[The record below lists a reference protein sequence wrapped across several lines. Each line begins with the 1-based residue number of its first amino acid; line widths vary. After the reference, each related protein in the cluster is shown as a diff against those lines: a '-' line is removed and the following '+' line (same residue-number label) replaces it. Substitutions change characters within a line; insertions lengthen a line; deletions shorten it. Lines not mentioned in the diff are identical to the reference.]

1 MKQIDA
7 FVDSVYLNVGGN
19 LKEIQEL
26 KAEMKG
32 HLLEAVHELKLEGKS
47 EQEAI
52 ELAIERF
59 GGEQEMRSILT
70 QLFQVQKTFAKWVL
84 YCSVAFLI
92 LSLSIFGYVWQY
104 EEQHSHEL
112 SMVAT
117 RIVDELKGEE
127 VVSLEMKKEIASL
140 VESTD
145 FISEVS
151 VYSSKKIRTEE
162 DSMVIYNTDIMK
174 PDYQYKR
181 IVWSPEWLAH
191 DFFPYGSGD
200 KEWYVEMKHR
210 SFDAFAGY
218 VLLAGLTIFW
228 TLFTI
233 WATINAY
240 HHKRLNTG
248 WIIVFALFNVL
259 GFVVY
264 LLIPKWYRPKQE
276 LI

>member
-1 MKQIDA
+1 
-7 FVDSVYLNVGGN
+7 
-19 LKEIQEL
+19 
-26 KAEMKG
+26 
-32 HLLEAVHELKLEGKS
+32 
-47 EQEAI
+47 
-52 ELAIERF
+52 
-59 GGEQEMRSILT
+59 MR
-70 QLFQVQKTFAKWVL
+70 
-84 YCSVAFLI
+84 
-92 LSLSIFGYVWQY
+92 
-104 EEQHSHEL
+104 
-112 SMVAT
+112 
-117 RIVDELKGEE
+117 
-127 VVSLEMKKEIASL
+127 KEIASL
-140 VESTD
+140 IESTD

-151 VYSSKKIRTEE
+151 VYNSKKIRAEE
-162 DSMVIYNTDIMK
+162 DSTVIYNTDIVK

-191 DFFPYGSGD
+191 NLFPYANGD

-210 SFDAFAGY
+210 SFDAFAVY

-240 HHKRLNTG
+240 HHKRLNIG

-259 GFVVY
+259 GYVVY